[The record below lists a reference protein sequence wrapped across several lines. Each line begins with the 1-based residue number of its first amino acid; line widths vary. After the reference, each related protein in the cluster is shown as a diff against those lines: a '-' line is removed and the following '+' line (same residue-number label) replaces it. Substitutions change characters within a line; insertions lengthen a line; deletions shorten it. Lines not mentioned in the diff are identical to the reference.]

1 MKRLSYILATVAL
14 LLGVSTTATAQDADE
29 YYPHN
34 FISVQGGGQVTL
46 THYDLMDLFTPQVA
60 VSFGRYFNP
69 KVGARL
75 HLQGF
80 DTKGGFQK
88 DRFPGLTDDQDYKF
102 KAVTGDLGLLMNM
115 SNIIFGIIR
124 AIGII
129 LAGWGLVQV
138 GMSFQSHDPSQR
150 SQGFLC
156 LAGGLIIVFAKS
168 ILTAIA
174 PGVFT

>member
-1 MKRLSYILATVAL
+1 MNKKNEVTVLEKDRRKTVLKHYI
-14 LLGVSTTATAQDADE
+14 ATAITCAIVGVFMLPVLADSE
-29 YYPHN
+29 AETAIN
-34 FISVQGGGQVTL
+34 
-46 THYDLMDLFTPQVA
+46 
-60 VSFGRYFNP
+60 
-69 KVGARL
+69 
-75 HLQGF
+75 
-80 DTKGGFQK
+80 
-88 DRFPGLTDDQDYKF
+88 
-102 KAVTGDLGLLMNM
+102 NM

>member
-1 MKRLSYILATVAL
+1 MKNNNNVTALEKTVRKTVLKRYLATAITCAIV
-14 LLGVSTTATAQDADE
+14 GVFMLPVLADSEAETAI
-29 YYPHN
+29 N
-34 FISVQGGGQVTL
+34 
-46 THYDLMDLFTPQVA
+46 
-60 VSFGRYFNP
+60 
-69 KVGARL
+69 
-75 HLQGF
+75 
-80 DTKGGFQK
+80 
-88 DRFPGLTDDQDYKF
+88 
-102 KAVTGDLGLLMNM
+102 NM

-174 PGVFT
+174 PGVFS

>member
-1 MKRLSYILATVAL
+1 MNKNNSVTVLEKNKRKTIMKRYI
-14 LLGVSTTATAQDADE
+14 ATAITCA
-29 YYPHN
+29 
-34 FISVQGGGQVTL
+34 I
-46 THYDLMDLFTPQVA
+46 
-60 VSFGRYFNP
+60 
-69 KVGARL
+69 VGVFMVPVLAESEAE
-75 HLQGF
+75 
-80 DTKGGFQK
+80 T
-88 DRFPGLTDDQDYKF
+88 
-102 KAVTGDLGLLMNM
+102 AINNM

-174 PGVFT
+174 PGVFS

>member
-1 MKRLSYILATVAL
+1 MSKEITVLAKEKKKTVLKRYL
-14 LLGVSTTATAQDADE
+14 LT
-29 YYPHN
+29 
-34 FISVQGGGQVTL
+34 
-46 THYDLMDLFTPQVA
+46 
-60 VSFGRYFNP
+60 
-69 KVGARL
+69 
-75 HLQGF
+75 
-80 DTKGGFQK
+80 
-88 DRFPGLTDDQDYKF
+88 
-102 KAVTGDLGLLMNM
+102 AVTCAVVGVFMVPVLADSDAETAINNM

-174 PGVFT
+174 PGVFS

>member
-1 MKRLSYILATVAL
+1 MFNSKNNVTVLEKDRRKTVLKRYLATAIACAIV
-14 LLGVSTTATAQDADE
+14 GVFMVPVLAESEAETAI
-29 YYPHN
+29 N
-34 FISVQGGGQVTL
+34 
-46 THYDLMDLFTPQVA
+46 
-60 VSFGRYFNP
+60 
-69 KVGARL
+69 
-75 HLQGF
+75 
-80 DTKGGFQK
+80 
-88 DRFPGLTDDQDYKF
+88 
-102 KAVTGDLGLLMNM
+102 NM
-115 SNIIFGIIR
+115 SDIIFGIIR

>member
-1 MKRLSYILATVAL
+1 MCLKFEAIRKLKTKETKERNKMKNEVTNLKKDSRRKLLRSYLISTVACATVAVFMVPVL
-14 LLGVSTTATAQDADE
+14 ATEGTSDAETAI
-29 YYPHN
+29 N
-34 FISVQGGGQVTL
+34 
-46 THYDLMDLFTPQVA
+46 
-60 VSFGRYFNP
+60 
-69 KVGARL
+69 
-75 HLQGF
+75 
-80 DTKGGFQK
+80 
-88 DRFPGLTDDQDYKF
+88 
-102 KAVTGDLGLLMNM
+102 NM

>member
-1 MKRLSYILATVAL
+1 MRKNKEITTLAKDKKKAILKRYLMTAITCAIVGVFMVPVLAESEAE
-14 LLGVSTTATAQDADE
+14 TAI
-29 YYPHN
+29 N
-34 FISVQGGGQVTL
+34 
-46 THYDLMDLFTPQVA
+46 
-60 VSFGRYFNP
+60 
-69 KVGARL
+69 
-75 HLQGF
+75 
-80 DTKGGFQK
+80 
-88 DRFPGLTDDQDYKF
+88 
-102 KAVTGDLGLLMNM
+102 NM

-124 AIGII
+124 AVGVI

>member
-1 MKRLSYILATVAL
+1 MRNNKEITTLAKDKKKAILKRYLMTAITCAIVGVFMVPVLAESDAE
-14 LLGVSTTATAQDADE
+14 TAI
-29 YYPHN
+29 N
-34 FISVQGGGQVTL
+34 
-46 THYDLMDLFTPQVA
+46 
-60 VSFGRYFNP
+60 
-69 KVGARL
+69 
-75 HLQGF
+75 
-80 DTKGGFQK
+80 
-88 DRFPGLTDDQDYKF
+88 
-102 KAVTGDLGLLMNM
+102 NM

>member
-1 MKRLSYILATVAL
+1 MSKEITVLAKEKKRAVLKRYL
-14 LLGVSTTATAQDADE
+14 LT
-29 YYPHN
+29 
-34 FISVQGGGQVTL
+34 
-46 THYDLMDLFTPQVA
+46 
-60 VSFGRYFNP
+60 
-69 KVGARL
+69 
-75 HLQGF
+75 
-80 DTKGGFQK
+80 
-88 DRFPGLTDDQDYKF
+88 
-102 KAVTGDLGLLMNM
+102 AVTCAVVGVFMVPVLADSDAETAINNM

>member
-1 MKRLSYILATVAL
+1 MRFHHLNLNLKLKKNSNVTVLEKDKRKTILKRYI
-14 LLGVSTTATAQDADE
+14 ATAITCA
-29 YYPHN
+29 
-34 FISVQGGGQVTL
+34 I
-46 THYDLMDLFTPQVA
+46 
-60 VSFGRYFNP
+60 
-69 KVGARL
+69 VGVFMVPVLAESEAE
-75 HLQGF
+75 
-80 DTKGGFQK
+80 T
-88 DRFPGLTDDQDYKF
+88 
-102 KAVTGDLGLLMNM
+102 AINNM

>member
-1 MKRLSYILATVAL
+1 MRKNKEITTLAKDKKKAILKRYLMTAITCAIVGVFMVPVLAESEAE
-14 LLGVSTTATAQDADE
+14 TAI
-29 YYPHN
+29 N
-34 FISVQGGGQVTL
+34 NL
-46 THYDLMDLFTPQVA
+46 
-60 VSFGRYFNP
+60 
-69 KVGARL
+69 
-75 HLQGF
+75 
-80 DTKGGFQK
+80 
-88 DRFPGLTDDQDYKF
+88 
-102 KAVTGDLGLLMNM
+102 

>member
-1 MKRLSYILATVAL
+1 MRKNKEITTFAKDKKKAILKRYLMTAITCAIVGVFMVPVLAESDAE
-14 LLGVSTTATAQDADE
+14 TAI
-29 YYPHN
+29 N
-34 FISVQGGGQVTL
+34 
-46 THYDLMDLFTPQVA
+46 
-60 VSFGRYFNP
+60 
-69 KVGARL
+69 
-75 HLQGF
+75 
-80 DTKGGFQK
+80 
-88 DRFPGLTDDQDYKF
+88 
-102 KAVTGDLGLLMNM
+102 NM

>member
-1 MKRLSYILATVAL
+1 MR
-14 LLGVSTTATAQDADE
+14 
-29 YYPHN
+29 
-34 FISVQGGGQVTL
+34 ISNKAFTRRIKQMNNQVTAL
-46 THYDLMDLFTPQVA
+46 EKNKRKTVFKRYLMIAITCA
-60 VSFGRYFNP
+60 I
-69 KVGARL
+69 VGVFMVPVLAESEAE
-75 HLQGF
+75 
-80 DTKGGFQK
+80 T
-88 DRFPGLTDDQDYKF
+88 
-102 KAVTGDLGLLMNM
+102 AINNM

>member
-1 MKRLSYILATVAL
+1 MRKNKEITTLAKDKKKAILKRYLMTAITCAIVGVFMVPVLAESEAE
-14 LLGVSTTATAQDADE
+14 TAI
-29 YYPHN
+29 N
-34 FISVQGGGQVTL
+34 
-46 THYDLMDLFTPQVA
+46 
-60 VSFGRYFNP
+60 
-69 KVGARL
+69 
-75 HLQGF
+75 
-80 DTKGGFQK
+80 
-88 DRFPGLTDDQDYKF
+88 
-102 KAVTGDLGLLMNM
+102 NM

-129 LAGWGLVQV
+129 LAGWGLIQV

>member
-1 MKRLSYILATVAL
+1 MRKNKEITTLAKDKKKAILKRYLMTAITCAIVGVFMVPVLAESDAE
-14 LLGVSTTATAQDADE
+14 TAI
-29 YYPHN
+29 N
-34 FISVQGGGQVTL
+34 
-46 THYDLMDLFTPQVA
+46 
-60 VSFGRYFNP
+60 
-69 KVGARL
+69 
-75 HLQGF
+75 
-80 DTKGGFQK
+80 
-88 DRFPGLTDDQDYKF
+88 
-102 KAVTGDLGLLMNM
+102 NM
-115 SNIIFGIIR
+115 SNIIF
-124 AIGII
+124 GII

>member
-1 MKRLSYILATVAL
+1 MNKKNEVTVLERDRRKTVLKRYI
-14 LLGVSTTATAQDADE
+14 ATAITCAIVGVVMIPVLADSE
-29 YYPHN
+29 AETAIN
-34 FISVQGGGQVTL
+34 
-46 THYDLMDLFTPQVA
+46 
-60 VSFGRYFNP
+60 
-69 KVGARL
+69 
-75 HLQGF
+75 
-80 DTKGGFQK
+80 
-88 DRFPGLTDDQDYKF
+88 
-102 KAVTGDLGLLMNM
+102 NM

>member
-1 MKRLSYILATVAL
+1 MSKEITVLAKEKKKTVLKRYL
-14 LLGVSTTATAQDADE
+14 LT
-29 YYPHN
+29 
-34 FISVQGGGQVTL
+34 
-46 THYDLMDLFTPQVA
+46 
-60 VSFGRYFNP
+60 
-69 KVGARL
+69 
-75 HLQGF
+75 
-80 DTKGGFQK
+80 
-88 DRFPGLTDDQDYKF
+88 
-102 KAVTGDLGLLMNM
+102 AVTCAVVGVFMVPVLADSDAETAINNM

-174 PGVFT
+174 PGAFT

>member
-1 MKRLSYILATVAL
+1 MNKKNNVTVLEKNKRKTILKRYI
-14 LLGVSTTATAQDADE
+14 ATAITCA
-29 YYPHN
+29 
-34 FISVQGGGQVTL
+34 I
-46 THYDLMDLFTPQVA
+46 
-60 VSFGRYFNP
+60 
-69 KVGARL
+69 VGVFMVPVLAESEAE
-75 HLQGF
+75 
-80 DTKGGFQK
+80 T
-88 DRFPGLTDDQDYKF
+88 
-102 KAVTGDLGLLMNM
+102 AINNM

-124 AIGII
+124 AIGIM

>member
-1 MKRLSYILATVAL
+1 MRKNKEITTLAKDKKKAILKRYLLTAITCAIVGVFMVPVLAESEAE
-14 LLGVSTTATAQDADE
+14 TAI
-29 YYPHN
+29 N
-34 FISVQGGGQVTL
+34 
-46 THYDLMDLFTPQVA
+46 
-60 VSFGRYFNP
+60 
-69 KVGARL
+69 
-75 HLQGF
+75 
-80 DTKGGFQK
+80 
-88 DRFPGLTDDQDYKF
+88 
-102 KAVTGDLGLLMNM
+102 NM

>member
-1 MKRLSYILATVAL
+1 MK
-14 LLGVSTTATAQDADE
+14 
-29 YYPHN
+29 
-34 FISVQGGGQVTL
+34 ISNKSFTRRIKQMNNQVTAL
-46 THYDLMDLFTPQVA
+46 EKNKRKTVFKRYLMI
-60 VSFGRYFNP
+60 
-69 KVGARL
+69 
-75 HLQGF
+75 
-80 DTKGGFQK
+80 
-88 DRFPGLTDDQDYKF
+88 
-102 KAVTGDLGLLMNM
+102 AVTCAIVGVFMVPVLADSEAETAINNM

>member
-1 MKRLSYILATVAL
+1 MNKQVTVLEKNKRKTVLKRYI
-14 LLGVSTTATAQDADE
+14 ATAITCA
-29 YYPHN
+29 
-34 FISVQGGGQVTL
+34 I
-46 THYDLMDLFTPQVA
+46 
-60 VSFGRYFNP
+60 
-69 KVGARL
+69 VGVFMVPVLAESEAE
-75 HLQGF
+75 
-80 DTKGGFQK
+80 TSIN
-88 DRFPGLTDDQDYKF
+88 
-102 KAVTGDLGLLMNM
+102 NM

>member
-1 MKRLSYILATVAL
+1 MNKKNNVTVLEKNKRKTVLKRYI
-14 LLGVSTTATAQDADE
+14 ATAITCA
-29 YYPHN
+29 
-34 FISVQGGGQVTL
+34 I
-46 THYDLMDLFTPQVA
+46 
-60 VSFGRYFNP
+60 
-69 KVGARL
+69 VGVFMVPVLAESEAE
-75 HLQGF
+75 
-80 DTKGGFQK
+80 T
-88 DRFPGLTDDQDYKF
+88 
-102 KAVTGDLGLLMNM
+102 AINNM

-174 PGVFT
+174 PGIFT